1 MFAKLLALL
10 TPLDYPRVIR
20 HQVLNHLNF
29 GTHIKKPDSMNHV
42 KLIEFHKDSAN
53 CKAFVKDYNSLAKTV
68 CSLQPLSHP
77 TEAWRRHACGQR
89 PLRQRSMLLVDRC
102 RSAEGAR
109 DIEQK
114 GTGGSGGRRKGH
126 LVEADARVMQ
136 EPGACVLNL
145 AHSFPVRPLAS

>member
-10 TPLDYPRVIR
+10 THLDYPRVIR

-77 TEAWRRHACGQR
+77 TEAWRRHALGPEAVATTQHA
-89 PLRQRSMLLVDRC
+89 S
-102 RSAEGAR
+102 
-109 DIEQK
+109 
-114 GTGGSGGRRKGH
+114 GGSLLFRRGC
-126 LVEADARVMQ
+126 A
-136 EPGACVLNL
+136 
-145 AHSFPVRPLAS
+145 